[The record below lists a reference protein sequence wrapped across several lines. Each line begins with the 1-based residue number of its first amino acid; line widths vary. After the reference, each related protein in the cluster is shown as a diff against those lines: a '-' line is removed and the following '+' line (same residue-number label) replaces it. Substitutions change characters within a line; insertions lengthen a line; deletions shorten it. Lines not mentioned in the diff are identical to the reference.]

1 MINTSDQAGF
11 ESTGL
16 QSHNTLHNP
25 LVTRTTGTG
34 KDLVLLHGWGMN
46 SAVFS
51 EFIPLLE
58 KDYRITTI
66 DLPGFGENN
75 QHAGDPY
82 TVARLASQIQA
93 VLPAQCVVAGWSLG
107 GMVAQQLALLAPEQV
122 TGLITIAA
130 TPCFVAGPGWPGI
143 APDLLT
149 QFEQELSKNYQKT
162 LDRFLAI
169 QAMGSDSARQ
179 DIKLIK
185 EQVTRL
191 PSPSTAALASSLHLL
206 SSEDLRGEIGRIRQ
220 PTLRLYGRLDSLVP
234 TSAIDQIC
242 QLHPESDAVVLSK
255 ASHAP
260 FISHPEQTADVIRQ
274 FMCTRQ

>member
-1 MINTSDQAGF
+1 MINTSDKQGSEKTGP
-11 ESTGL
+11 ES
-16 QSHNTLHNP
+16 HDTLHHP
-25 LVTRTTGTG
+25 LITRTAGTG

-58 KDYRITTI
+58 TDYRITTI

-75 QHAGDPY
+75 QCAGEPY
-82 TVARLASQIQA
+82 SVAQLARQIQA

-107 GMVAQQLALLAPEQV
+107 GLVAQQLALLAPEQV

-130 TPCFVAGPGWPGI
+130 SPCFVAGPGWPGI
-143 APDLLT
+143 APDLLA
-149 QFEQELSKNYQKT
+149 QFEQDLSKNYQKT

-191 PSPSTAALASSLHLL
+191 PAPSTEALASSLHLL
-206 SSEDLRGEIGRIRQ
+206 SSEDLRDTIGRIHQ